1 MASAN
6 TTPDTVLTLIAAQT
20 TTDAS
25 PLHPAR
31 VDALPANRAFQAY
44 GSTSAGAGASVIE
57 IYGSLWGITGTWVLL
72 GTITLTLG
80 TAVTNDGF
88 ASLAPWPYVAVKVVS
103 ISGTNAAVTVG
114 VGA

>member
-1 MASAN
+1 MQG
-6 TTPDTVLTLIAAQT
+6 TILPLISAQT

-25 PLHPAR
+25 PLHSTNSPQQWR
-31 VDALPANRAFQAY
+31 LPAKRVFQAY
-44 GSTSAGAGASVIE
+44 GSTTAGAGAAVIE
-57 IYGSLWGITGTWVLL
+57 IYGSLFGITGTWVLL

-88 ASLAPWPYVAVKVVS
+88 ASDAPWPYLAVKVVS
-103 ISGTNAAVTVG
+103 ISGTNAAVTAS

>member
-6 TTPDTVLTLIAAQT
+6 PTPDHVLTLISAQT

-31 VDALPANRAFQAY
+31 VDAFPAKRAFQAY
-44 GSTSAGAGASVIE
+44 GSTSAGAGAAVIE
-57 IYGSLWGITGTWVLL
+57 IYGSLFGITGTWVLL

-80 TAVTNDGF
+80 TSVTNDGF
-88 ASLAPWPYVAVKVVS
+88 PGDAPWPYLTVKVVS
-103 ISGTNAAVTVG
+103 ISGTNAAVTVA

>member
-6 TTPDTVLTLIAAQT
+6 PTLNNVLTLISGQI
-20 TTDAS
+20 TTDSA
-25 PLHPAR
+25 PANPALTQ
-31 VDALPANRAFQAY
+31 ALPAKRAFQAY
-44 GSTSAGAGASVIE
+44 GATTAGAGATVIE
-57 IYGSLWGITGTWVLL
+57 IYGSLFGITGTWVLL

-80 TAVTNDGF
+80 TAVVCDGF
-88 ASLAPWPYVAVKVVS
+88 ASDAPWPYIATKVVS